1 MNRGSW
7 VCRHVAKLV
16 VELTIFDGST
26 GVAVRSD
33 PDVLIDAAPDFQR
46 AYRAVLAADVVGY
59 TRLMEAAELA
69 THTRYRTLRVEIS
82 DPTIISHRGDIVKN
96 TGDGFLAVFESP
108 LDAIRCAAE
117 LQQEITVREA
127 QQPPERRISFR
138 IGIHWEPIIFDLD
151 DVYGSGVNIA
161 ARLQTAAPAGG
172 IVVSSALVDQL
183 GDTTEYQLDSLGE
196 LRLKNLT
203 RSIAAFSLRLPGV
216 DRGAAV
222 GYSGNPASWA
232 KLPSIAIL
240 PFVSLS
246 ADSSDAYFA
255 EGFVDDIIS
264 TLSNIG
270 DLLVV
275 SRGST
280 IAFNRRALDPAAAS
294 ERLGVRYFLSGKVR
308 RSEGGIR
315 LSVELGDL
323 STASIIWAE
332 KYQVNIE
339 EIFSL
344 QDEIALAIVSRIATH
359 VRQAEVKRAMRK
371 RPQNL
376 NSYDHLLR
384 AIDLLYKLD
393 FASFSRARTLLEKAR
408 EEDDSYAAPYAFS
421 AHWHMFNIAEGW
433 SADRD
438 AEIVEVM
445 RLSNCA
451 IERDPSNALALA
463 LQGHARSI
471 FYFDYDAA
479 LDCFDRALAV
489 SPNNSW
495 AWMFSSATYGFIG
508 DAQSGIERA
517 ERAIRL
523 SPLDQQ
529 RFVNYARLGQ
539 NHYLNGTY
547 EDAVRWSRKALS
559 QNPRFGNAVR
569 IAAASL
575 VAVGRHDEAL
585 QMASHHRQ
593 ILPHFTVSEYA
604 PRCPFRPAQASQ
616 YVQHLEQ
623 AGLPA

>member
-1 MNRGSW
+1 
-7 VCRHVAKLV
+7 
-16 VELTIFDGST
+16 
-26 GVAVRSD
+26 VAVRSG
-33 PDVLIDAAPDFQR
+33 PDVSVEVAPNFER

-59 TRLMEAAELA
+59 TRLMEAAELE
-69 THTRYRTLRVEIS
+69 THSRYRTLRVEIS
-82 DPTIISHRGDIVKN
+82 DPTIVSHRGDIVKN
-96 TGDGFLAVFESP
+96 TGGGFLAVFESP
-108 LDAIRCAAE
+108 LDAVRCAIE
-117 LQQEITVREA
+117 LQQEIASREA
-127 QQPPERRISFR
+127 SQPPERRISFR

-172 IVVSSALVDQL
+172 IVVSSALLDQV
-183 GDTTEYQLDSLGE
+183 GNNREYELDSLGD

-203 RSIAAFSLRLPGV
+203 RPISAFSLRLPGV
-216 DRGAAV
+216 DRSAAV
-222 GYSGNPASWA
+222 GFSSKPSRWA

-240 PFVSLS
+240 PFISLS
-246 ADSSDAYFA
+246 TDSNDAYFA

-280 IAFNRRALDPAAAS
+280 IAFNRRAFDPTAAS
-294 ERLGVRYFLSGKVR
+294 ERLGVRYFLSGRIR
-308 RSEGGIR
+308 RADGRIR

-323 STASIIWAE
+323 STASVIWAE
-332 KYQVNIE
+332 KYDSNIE
-339 EIFSL
+339 EIFGL

-376 NSYDHLLR
+376 NSYDYLLQ
-384 AIDLLYKLD
+384 AVDLLYKLD
-393 FASFSRARTLLEKAR
+393 FASFSRARSLLEHAR
-408 EEDDSYAAPYAFS
+408 EVDDTYAAPYAFA

-438 AEIVEVM
+438 AEIAEVI

-463 LQGHARSI
+463 LQGHAKSI
-471 FYFDYDAA
+471 FFFDYDAA
-479 LDCFDRALAV
+479 LDCFERALGV

-508 DAQSGIERA
+508 DPQSGIDRA

-539 NHYLNGTY
+539 NHYLNGSY
-547 EDAVRWSRKALS
+547 EDAIRWARKALS
-559 QNPRFGNAVR
+559 LNPRYGNPAR

-575 VAVGRHDEAL
+575 VAVGRQDEAL
-585 QMASHHRQ
+585 QMSLHHRQ
-593 ILPHFTVSEYA
+593 ILPHFTVSQYA
-604 PRCPFRPAQASQ
+604 PRCPFKPEQASL
-616 YVQHLEQ
+616 YVQRLRG
-623 AGLPA
+623 AGIPE

>member
-1 MNRGSW
+1 MVGYW
-7 VCRHVAKLV
+7 VTAVWRWRVQ
-16 VELTIFDGST
+16 T
-26 GVAVRSD
+26 G
-33 PDVLIDAAPDFQR
+33 PDVSGEMTPNFER
-46 AYRAVLAADVVGY
+46 AHRAVLAADVVGY
-59 TRLMEAAELA
+59 TRLMEAAELD
-69 THTRYRTLRVEIS
+69 THVRYRTLRVEIS
-82 DPTIISHRGDIVKN
+82 DPTIISHRGDIIKN

-108 LDAIRCAAE
+108 QDAVRCAAE
-117 LQQEITVREA
+117 LQQEIAAREA
-127 QQPPERRISFR
+127 QQPPERRIAFR
-138 IGIHWEPIIFDLD
+138 MGIHWEPVIFDLD

-172 IVVSSALVDQL
+172 IVVSSALFDHLEGVN
-183 GDTTEYQLDSLGE
+183 EYQLDNLGE

-203 RSIAAFSLRLPGV
+203 RPVAAFSVRLPGI
-216 DRGAAV
+216 DRGAAL
-222 GYSGNPASWA
+222 GFSGKASGWA
-232 KLPSIAIL
+232 KRPSIAIL
-240 PFVSLS
+240 PFISLS
-246 ADSSDAYFA
+246 TDSNDSYFS

-280 IAFNRRALDPAAAS
+280 IAFNRHALDPEAAS
-294 ERLGVRYFLSGKVR
+294 ERLGVRYFLSGKIR
-308 RSEGGIR
+308 RTESRLR

-323 STASIIWAE
+323 SSASVIWAE
-332 KYQVNIE
+332 KYDAGIE

-344 QDEIALAIVSRIATH
+344 QDEIALAIVNRIAAQVH
-359 VRQAEVKRAMRK
+359 QAEVRRAMRK

-376 NSYDHLLR
+376 NSYDHLLQG
-384 AIDLLYKLD
+384 IDLLYKLE
-393 FASFSRARTLLEKAR
+393 FASFSRARTLLELAC
-408 EEDDSYAAPYAFS
+408 EEDDSYAAPYAFL

-433 SADRD
+433 SVDRP
-438 AEIVEVM
+438 AEIAEVM

-451 IERDPSNALALA
+451 IERDSSNALALA

-471 FYFDYDAA
+471 FHFDFDAA
-479 LDCFDRALAV
+479 VDCFDRALAV

-508 DAQSGIERA
+508 DPKSGIERA

-547 EDAVRWSRKALS
+547 EDAVRWTRKALS
-559 QNPRFGNAVR
+559 LNQRFGNAVR

-575 VAVGRHDEAL
+575 VALGRHDEAL
-585 QMASHHRQ
+585 QMSAHHKH
-593 ILPHFTVSEYA
+593 ILPHFTVSDYA
-604 PRCPFRPAQASQ
+604 PRCPFQPAQASL
-616 YVQHLEQ
+616 YVQRLRE